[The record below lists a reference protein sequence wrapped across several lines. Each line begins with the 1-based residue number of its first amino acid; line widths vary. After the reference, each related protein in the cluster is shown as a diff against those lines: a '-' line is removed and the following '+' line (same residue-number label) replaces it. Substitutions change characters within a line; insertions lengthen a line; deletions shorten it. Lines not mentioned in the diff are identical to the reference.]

1 MIANP
6 NPNLPKRLQWY
17 IVLAALTCVSAS
29 PSTVEPKTIFAG
41 SASLKQP
48 LGVVGQSDARV
59 KRYLRRNS
67 DATESMDDENE
78 ARGGN
83 LGSAV
88 DQGLA
93 GAIDSVEGGVTSGVS
108 AAIDQGLAAK
118 VGEAGK
124 SDVIFGVSGTN
135 HNPAAKVDESL
146 EAGVISSVSAK
157 VHDPAATVGKAVE
170 KTVKSGARVIHDHF
184 INKFK
189 SLMGDQIEFY
199 IKDGNLFKSDQYTTW
214 SKLVDKLSELKS
226 VGGDDWAKEIKVST
240 LLSIYGENDVISML
254 AAGRKDPDTK
264 KIAVELEIVLLSKW
278 DSDGKEDNIMDL
290 LTIGKDKSEVL
301 SEMKR
306 NPYGEFVTQFTKRYS
321 DKKLVELL
329 VVAKAKKK
337 TRSKATKLAEHQL
350 KIWQERGIDVIG
362 SYELLELNK
371 EHPDT
376 LLRNPML
383 STWINYVEMLGPDP
397 YEMLILAMRKQVG
410 DKKLDS
416 ILAAGGNKLDSILAA
431 AKVDDTNARIRRTL
445 LHMQEKHQSWVRL
458 QEYPQAKKWRKN
470 GKSVGDVLDL
480 LKVQHNGE
488 EMLGTKD
495 WDAWVAYV
503 TFLEKQK
510 QPKDQS
516 ETATVIYAMLKNRF
530 SSEGLAKLVATAKT
544 VESTKEIA
552 GKWERSEWHIAQRT
566 PDDVFNLL
574 KLKEKGNAVFESP
587 DFENW
592 ALYVIELNSVR
603 SRKDDVELA
612 YQLYRHYGPDVERML
627 KQSEMTASEKNDEF
641 TKAIAMMLLEVFER
655 KKGLKEKGL
664 VDKRRL

>member
-226 VGGDDWAKEIKVST
+226 VGGDDWAKEIK
-240 LLSIYGENDVISML
+240 
-254 AAGRKDPDTK
+254 
-264 KIAVELEIVLLSKW
+264 
-278 DSDGKEDNIMDL
+278 
-290 LTIGKDKSEVL
+290 
-301 SEMKR
+301 
-306 NPYGEFVTQFTKRYS
+306 
-321 DKKLVELL
+321 
-329 VVAKAKKK
+329 
-337 TRSKATKLAEHQL
+337 
-350 KIWQERGIDVIG
+350 
-362 SYELLELNK
+362 
-371 EHPDT
+371 
-376 LLRNPML
+376 
-383 STWINYVEMLGPDP
+383 
-397 YEMLILAMRKQVG
+397 
-410 DKKLDS
+410 
-416 ILAAGGNKLDSILAA
+416 
-431 AKVDDTNARIRRTL
+431 
-445 LHMQEKHQSWVRL
+445 
-458 QEYPQAKKWRKN
+458 EYPQAKKWRKN